1 MKTKS
6 KLALNA
12 IAVMV
17 LLSFLTF
24 LNTNSPTRVATVSAA
39 TIKVEDREQ
48 GIDASDYQAAKVI
61 AGYPSDKFVISQI
74 GGYYNGSFVPH
85 DKTYYDRTQYAI
97 AAGKRAHT
105 YIYAQFGT
113 TAQADQ
119 MLDYYLPKVQTP
131 KNSIV
136 ALDVESGSVN
146 TNTILYA
153 LNRVKKAGYT
163 AVLYGYKN
171 FFTTHGIN
179 LDLISKSYPLWL
191 GQYPDYQIRTK
202 PNYAYCP
209 VANNMVMY
217 QFSSMYK
224 AGGLDG
230 NVDLTGITKN
240 GYGKTVTDD
249 DGKVTVDPDTSTPA
263 IDDGQEANNT
273 PKKDI
278 KAGDTVKVNFSA
290 KKWATGQSIPS
301 WVKGHAYK
309 VAQVSGKKV
318 LLSDIRSWINRTD
331 VEILS
336 VGSGSSSAAKTY
348 TVRSGDTLSA
358 IAARYDTTVSKLQ
371 SLNNISNA
379 NYIYVGQK
387 LKISGSVSAT
397 YYTVRSGDTVSGIA
411 ARYGTTTNKI
421 KQLNSL
427 RNVNFIRVGQRLRV
441 K

>member
-1 MKTKS
+1 MKIKN
-6 KLALNA
+6 KLVLGTV
-12 IAVMV
+12 AVMAAF
-17 LLSFLTF
+17 SFATSLATAE
-24 LNTNSPTRVATVSAA
+24 PTQSETVSAA
-39 TIKVEDREQ
+39 AIKVEDREQ

-105 YIYAQFGT
+105 YIYAQFSNK
-113 TAQADQ
+113 AQADQ

-136 ALDVESGSVN
+136 ALDVESGTPN
-146 TNTILYA
+146 TEAVRYA

-163 AVLYGYKN
+163 AMLYGYKSFLVN
-171 FFTTHGIN
+171 HI
-179 LDLISKSYPLWL
+179 DLSSLAKQFPLWL
-191 GQYPDYQIRTK
+191 GEYPDYNVTKK
-202 PNYAYCP
+202 PNYNYFP
-209 VANNMVMY
+209 SFENIQLF
-217 QFSSMYK
+217 QFTSTYV

-230 NVDLTGITKN
+230 NVDFTGITKN
-240 GYGKTVTDD
+240 GYGKTTIDD

-309 VAQVSGKKV
+309 VAQVGGKKV

-336 VGSGSSSAAKTY
+336 VSGGSSSTSTY

-358 IAARYDTTVSKLQ
+358 IASRYGTTVSKLQ

-387 LKISGSVSAT
+387 LKVSSSVSAT
-397 YYTVRSGDTVSGIA
+397 YHTVKYGDTVSSIA
-411 ARYGTTTNKI
+411 YRYGTSTNNI
-421 KQLNSL
+421 VRLNGL
-427 RNVNFIRVGQRLRV
+427 ANANYIYAGQRLRV

>member
-1 MKTKS
+1 MKIKN
-6 KLALNA
+6 KLVLGTVAVMAAFSFATSLA
-12 IAVMV
+12 IAEPAQ
-17 LLSFLTF
+17 T
-24 LNTNSPTRVATVSAA
+24 VAAETVKA
-39 TIKVEDREQ
+39 EDREQ
-48 GIDASDYQAAKVI
+48 GTDMSDYQESNRI
-61 AGYPSDKFVISQI
+61 TGYPSDKFVISQI
-74 GGYYNGSFVPH
+74 GGYYNGYFKPH
-85 DKTYYDRTQYAI
+85 TSYPIRVQYAI

-105 YIYAQFGT
+105 YIYSQFST

-119 MLDYYLPKVQTP
+119 MLNYYLPKVQTP

-136 ALDVESGSVN
+136 ALDVESGSVD

-179 LDLISKSYPLWL
+179 LNSISKSYPLWL
-191 GQYPDYQIRTK
+191 GEYPDYQIRTK
-202 PNYAYCP
+202 PNYNYFP
-209 VANNMVMY
+209 SANNVTIY
-217 QFSSMYK
+217 QFTSMYA

-240 GYGKTVTDD
+240 GYGKTTTDD

-336 VGSGSSSAAKTY
+336 VSGGSSSTSTY

-358 IAARYDTTVSKLQ
+358 IASRYGTTVSKLQ
-371 SLNNISNA
+371 SLNGISNA

-387 LKISGSVSAT
+387 LKVSGSVSVT
-397 YYTVRSGDTVSGIA
+397 YYAVKYGDTVSSIA
-411 ARYGTTTNKI
+411 YRYGTSTNNI
-421 KQLNSL
+421 VRLNGL
-427 RNVNFIRVGQRLRV
+427 ANANYIYAGQRLRI

>member
-1 MKTKS
+1 MKKN
-6 KLALNA
+6 KLVLGTV
-12 IAVMV
+12 AVMAAF
-17 LLSFLTF
+17 SFATSLATAE
-24 LNTNSPTRVATVSAA
+24 PMQAETVSAA
-39 TIKVEDREQ
+39 TIKAEDREQ
-48 GIDASDYQAAKVI
+48 GIDVSDYQDKKVV

-74 GGYYNGSFVPH
+74 GGYYNGYFKVH
-85 DKTYYDRTQYAI
+85 TTYPERTQYAI

-105 YIYAQFGT
+105 YIYSQFST

-119 MLDYYLPKVQTP
+119 MLDYYLPKIQTP

-136 ALDVESGSVN
+136 ALDVESGSVY
-146 TNTILYA
+146 TSSILYA

-171 FFTTHGIN
+171 FFTTHNIDLN
-179 LDLISKSYPLWL
+179 LISKSYPLWL
-191 GQYPDYQIRTK
+191 GEYPDYQIRAK
-202 PNYAYCP
+202 PNYNYFP
-209 VANNMVMY
+209 SANNVTIY
-217 QFSSMYK
+217 QFTSMYK

-240 GYGKTVTDD
+240 GYGKTTTDD
-249 DGKVTVDPDTSTPA
+249 SGKVTVDPDTSTPA
-263 IDDGQEANNT
+263 IDKGQEANET
-273 PKKDI
+273 PKSDI
-278 KAGDTVKVNFSA
+278 KVGDTVKVNFSA

-336 VGSGSSSAAKTY
+336 VSSGSSSMSTY

-358 IAARYDTTVSKLQ
+358 IASRYGTTVSKLQ

-379 NYIYVGQK
+379 NYIYVGQT

-397 YYTVRSGDTVSGIA
+397 YYTVKYGDTVSSIA
-411 ARYGTTTNKI
+411 YRYGTSTNNI
-421 KQLNSL
+421 VRLNGL
-427 RNVNFIRVGQRLRV
+427 ANANHIYAGQRLRV

>member
-1 MKTKS
+1 MKIKN
-6 KLALNA
+6 KLVLATV
-12 IAVMV
+12 AVTAAF
-17 LLSFLTF
+17 SFATSLATAE
-24 LNTNSPTRVATVSAA
+24 PTQTETVSAA
-39 TIKVEDREQ
+39 TIKAEDREQ
-48 GIDASDYQAAKVI
+48 GTDMSDYQESNRI
-61 AGYPSDKFVISQI
+61 TGYPSDKFVISQI
-74 GGYYNGSFVPH
+74 GGYYNGYFKPH
-85 DKTYYDRTQYAI
+85 TSYPIRVQYAI

-105 YIYAQFGT
+105 YIYSQFST

-119 MLDYYLPKVQTP
+119 MLNYYLPKVQTP

-136 ALDVESGSVN
+136 ALDVESGSVD

-179 LDLISKSYPLWL
+179 LNSISKSYPLWL
-191 GQYPDYQIRTK
+191 GEYPDYQIRTK
-202 PNYAYCP
+202 PNYNYFP
-209 VANNMVMY
+209 SANNVTIY
-217 QFSSMYK
+217 QFTSMYA

-249 DGKVTVDPDTSTPA
+249 DGKITVNPDTNTPA
-263 IDDGQEANNT
+263 IDKGQEANDT
-273 PKKDI
+273 PKSDI
-278 KAGDTVKVNFSA
+278 KVGDTVKVNYSA

-336 VGSGSSSAAKTY
+336 VSSGSSSTSTY

-358 IAARYDTTVSKLQ
+358 IASRYGTTVSKLQ

-387 LKISGSVSAT
+387 LKVSGSVSAT

-427 RNVNFIRVGQRLRV
+427 NNVNFIRIGQRLRV